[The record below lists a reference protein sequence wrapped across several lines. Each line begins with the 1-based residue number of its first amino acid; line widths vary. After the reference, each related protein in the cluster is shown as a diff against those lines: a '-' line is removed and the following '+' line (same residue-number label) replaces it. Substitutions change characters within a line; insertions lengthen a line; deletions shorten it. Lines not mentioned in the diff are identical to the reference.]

1 MTMNKN
7 DTSILSVLDDNTNT
21 KDESNKKQKFSQ
33 DTKQSS
39 EEAETAK
46 SSKEEELKSSF
57 LDLISQL
64 NELKK
69 GSLNLEDLNLSKYKT
84 VLEDTP
90 ANWEFSEESE
100 TYNTTF
106 EFDEWSDLE
115 TFNDFF
121 KKENVD
127 WSVFS
132 NESNQFIVSLTTP
145 NKELAEE
152 FNELF
157 SNEEE
162 EEVEKKSKDNK
173 KKLETKKE
181 LSSEKEL
188 DLVPLIS
195 SELTCF
201 EQGENQ
207 YVKIPIARL
216 GSWVHPEYGD
226 IEFKEEDLNRLQS
239 SIESN
244 ELGWEPPL
252 FYGHPQEGGAPAEG
266 YLLKAFREGDTLFGI
281 WSVNQTTYE
290 EIKKGRFRYSSAEF
304 LENYISKRSGEELG
318 NVLVGMALTNRPFI
332 PDLPKNVALDEESNT
347 YNFSMEL
354 SLSEEENYKEKDEDT
369 IDNQYSS
376 MTDTK
381 NEEQKLR
388 EELDNY
394 KAQLTD
400 QQNKL
405 EEYNKELKAVK
416 ESYESQLQHANEQ
429 IKELTQRI
437 RSSEVEEKLSR
448 LEQLNIPQT
457 EKDRYKELLKNG
469 SLGSSEDDVMRSLEE
484 MSNSF
489 GSTLL
494 EQHGQSTTTQE
505 ENKKEQEDG
514 DPLKQSPHYQK
525 YKENLERAKNNKKQM

>member
-1 MTMNKN
+1 MTMSKD

-21 KDESNKKQKFSQ
+21 EEKSNKK
-33 DTKQSS
+33 
-39 EEAETAK
+39 EEFVEQENSKEVKTANN
-46 SSKEEELKSSF
+46 SKEEELKSSF
-57 LDLISQL
+57 LDLINQL

-84 VLEDTP
+84 VLEETP
-90 ANWEFSEESE
+90 ANWEFSEETES
-100 TYNTTF
+100 YNTTF
-106 EFDEWSDLE
+106 EFDEWSDLD

-121 KKENVD
+121 KRENVD

-145 NKELAEE
+145 DRELAEE

-157 SNEEE
+157 TKEEE
-162 EEVEKKSKDNK
+162 EETEKKPKDVPK
-173 KKLETKKE
+173 KKLNSKREF
-181 LSSEKEL
+181 SSEKEL
-188 DLVPLIS
+188 DLVPLITS
-195 SELTCF
+195 QLTCF

-216 GSWVHPEYGD
+216 GSWVHPEYGE

-266 YLLKAFREGDTLFGI
+266 YLLKAFREGETLFGI

-354 SLSEEENYKEKDEDT
+354 SLSEEENYNENDKEDQYK
-369 IDNQYSS
+369 YSS
-376 MTDTK
+376 MAETK

-405 EEYNKELKAVK
+405 EEYNQELKAVK

-437 RSSEVEEKLSR
+437 RSSEVEEKINR
-448 LEQLNIPQT
+448 LEQFNIPQT

-514 DPLKQSPHYQK
+514 DPLKQSPHYKK